1 MNVRALTAV
10 IGLAAALLALVAC
23 SGGDGGGDQQAEIER
38 LQARVAEL
46 EGMVAPELESS
57 RLELVRER
65 GELICAVHTSL
76 PGFGFLDP
84 ADGSNRGFDVD
95 LCRAVAAAVLGDAD
109 AVRYHP
115 VAGPERGPLLQAG
128 EVDMVSRNTTWT
140 STRDATWGNFVPTM
154 FYDGQ
159 GFMVPQSIADS
170 GVTELDDLTGASV
183 CVLQATTTEQN
194 LQDFGAER
202 GLNFQIVTFPDNVSA
217 QEAYRKGQCDAYTT
231 DTSGLAAIRSGFDDP
246 GAHVILP
253 GTISEEP
260 LSPVVPHGD
269 ERWYD
274 VARTVMAVLVYAE
287 AYGVTSDSVPTAA
300 TGDTA
305 VDRLFGFSGSFGQT
319 DMGLDPGFARD
330 IIRQVGNYAE
340 IYDRNV
346 TAVGVAR
353 EGGRNA
359 LWSAAPCS
367 DCPKGGQIYAAP
379 LR

>member
-1 MNVRALTAV
+1 MKTRIPLAV
-10 IGLAAALLALVAC
+10 VGLAAALLALAAC
-23 SGGDGGGDQQAEIER
+23 SGGGDQSAEIER

-46 EGMVAPELESS
+46 EAMADRELESN
-57 RLELVRER
+57 RLELVQGR

-76 PGFGFLDP
+76 PGFGYLD
-84 ADGSNRGFDVD
+84 ADGRNRGFDVD
-95 LCRAVAAAVLGDAD
+95 LCRAVAAAALGDAD

-159 GFMVPQSIADS
+159 GFMIPKRLADS
-170 GVTELDDLTGASV
+170 GIAELDDLTGASV

-202 GLNFQIVTFPDNVSA
+202 GLNFQIVTFPDNVGA
-217 QEAYRKGQCDAYTT
+217 QEAYRNGQCDAYTT

-274 VARTVMAVLVYAE
+274 VVRTTMAVIVYAE
-287 AYGVTSDSVPTAA
+287 AYGVTSANVPTSE

-319 DMGLDPGFARD
+319 DMGLEPGFARD
-330 IIRQVGNYAE
+330 VIRQVGNYAE

-346 TAVGVAR
+346 TPVGVAR

-359 LWSAAPCS
+359 LWSAAPCG

>member
-1 MNVRALTAV
+1 MKIGALTAMACV
-10 IGLAAALLALVAC
+10 GISAFALAAC
-23 SGGDGGGDQQAEIER
+23 SGGDGGGQEAEIAR
-38 LQARVAEL
+38 LQARVEEL
-46 EGMVAPELESS
+46 EASAAPELADD
-57 RLELVRER
+57 RLRAVRDR
-65 GELICAVHTSL
+65 GELICAVHVSL
-76 PGFGFLDP
+76 PGFGYLDP
-84 ADGSNRGFDVD
+84 DDGSNRGFDVD

-109 AVRYHP
+109 AVLYHP

-128 EVDMVSRNTTWT
+128 EVDIVSRNTTWT

-159 GFMVPQSIADS
+159 GFMIPKSLADS
-170 GVTELDDLTGASV
+170 GVAELEDLTGASV

-194 LQDFGAER
+194 LQDFGAEKN
-202 GLNFQIVTFPDNVSA
+202 LNFQIVTFPDNVAA
-217 QEAYRKGQCDAYTT
+217 QEAYRQGQCDAYTT
-231 DTSGLAAIRSGFDDP
+231 DTSGLAAIRSGFEDP
-246 GAHVILP
+246 DAHVILP

-269 ERWYD
+269 EGWYD
-274 VARTVMAVLVYAE
+274 VVRTVMSVLVYAE
-287 AYGVTSDSVPTAA
+287 AYGVTSESVPTAL
-300 TGDTA
+300 TDDTA
-305 VDRLFGFSGSFGQT
+305 VDRLFGFAGSFGQS
-319 DMGLDPGFARD
+319 DMGLDATFAQD
-330 IIRQVGNYAE
+330 VIRQVGNYAE

-359 LWSAAPCS
+359 LWSAAPCD